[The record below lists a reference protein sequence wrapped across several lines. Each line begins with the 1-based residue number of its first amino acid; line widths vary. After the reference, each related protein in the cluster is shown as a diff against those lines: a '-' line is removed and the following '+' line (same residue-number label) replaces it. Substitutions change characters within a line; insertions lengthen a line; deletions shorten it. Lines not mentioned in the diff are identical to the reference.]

1 MTVRIRSAAATDTA
15 AILEVHRAAFG
26 SDVEPRLV
34 ADLLNAP
41 EAHPLVSVVAEDEG
55 TVVAHVLLT
64 SGLVPGH
71 PEVKVQL
78 LAPLAVLPSHQGRGI
93 GTKVTQAALQEARG
107 AGVDCVCVLGHPS
120 YYPRFGFAPLLPG
133 GPLPLIDPAPE
144 HTDAWMTL
152 FLGVDRPRTA
162 SALDGIR
169 LTWAGP
175 LEDPGLWG
183 PD

>member
-1 MTVRIRSAAATDTA
+1 MTVRTRCAAVTDTA

-26 SDVEPRLV
+26 SDIEPRLV
-34 ADLLNAP
+34 ADLLRAP
-41 EAHPLVSVVAEDEG
+41 EAHPLVSVVADDG
-55 TVVAHVLLT
+55 GIVVAHVLLT
-64 SGLVPGH
+64 TGLAPGH
-71 PEVKVQL
+71 PDVRVQL

-93 GTKVTQAALQEARG
+93 GTQVTQAALQEARE

-120 YYPRFGFAPLLPG
+120 YYPRFGFAPLLPH

-152 FLGVDRPRTA
+152 FLGDDPQSTGSTLEGA
-162 SALDGIR
+162 R

-175 LEDPGLWG
+175 LRSPELWG

>member
-1 MTVRIRSAAATDTA
+1 VTVQIRRATSSDTDS
-15 AILEVHRAAFG
+15 ILEVHRAAFD
-26 SDVEPRLV
+26 SDVEPKLV

-41 EAHPLVSVVAEDEG
+41 EAHPLVSVIAEDEG

-71 PEVKVQL
+71 PDVKVQL
-78 LAPLAVLPSHQGRGI
+78 LAPLAVLPRRQGRGI
-93 GTKVTQAALQEARG
+93 GTKVTQAALQDARE

-152 FLGVDRPRTA
+152 FLGVDQVRTA

-169 LTWAGP
+169 LIWAGP
-175 LEDPGLWG
+175 LDDPGLWG